1 MKAVVIDAHGGADQ
15 LAFRDVPTPEVGP
28 GEVLIKVDT
37 AGINRFD
44 MLVRN
49 GNVPNASVTFPHILG
64 VEGAG
69 MVAEVGAGVLGFE
82 PGDRVV
88 PVLTVSQGICK
99 EPVCYCQQGH
109 DNVCAKFDKLGHT
122 RWGTYA
128 EYVKTN
134 QFSLLPLPDEV
145 SFLDAAT
152 SLVAY
157 ATAWEM
163 ARKVNL
169 RPEDTVLINAVGG
182 AVGSAA
188 VQIAHMTGCRII
200 ASAGSDEK
208 LRRAQQDG
216 AEVGIN
222 YRTQDL
228 TVAARE
234 ATGGRGV
241 DVVLETIGGDILR
254 QSLDALAYN
263 GRLSSAGSIEPTEA
277 LVDVR
282 RLLVRTQIVMT
293 GTHFTPKESIKQ
305 VLRFLAAGA
314 LRPVL
319 AARFALADARK
330 AHELLESRDFYGN
343 IVLEVEGAT

>member
-1 MKAVVIDAHGGADQ
+1 MKAIVIDGHGGPEAMRY
-15 LAFRDVPTPEVGP
+15 ADVPTPEVGP
-28 GEVLIKVDT
+28 GDVLIKVDT
-37 AGINRFD
+37 VGINRFD
-44 MLVRN
+44 TLVRN

-69 MVAEVGAGVLGFE
+69 TVAEVGPGVAGFKA
-82 PGDRVV
+82 GDRVV
-88 PVLTVSQGICK
+88 PVLTVSLGTCS
-99 EPVCYCQQGH
+99 EPVCYCMQGH
-109 DNVCAKFDKLGHT
+109 DNICAKFDKLGHT

-128 EYVKTN
+128 EYVRVN
-134 QFSLLPLPDEV
+134 QFSLLPLPAEV

-188 VQIAHMTGCRII
+188 VQIAHMTGCRIV
-200 ASAGSDEK
+200 ASAGSDDK

-216 AEVGIN
+216 ADVGVN

-228 TVAARE
+228 TKEVRA

-254 QSLDALAYN
+254 KSLDALAYN
-263 GRLSSAGSIEPTEA
+263 GRLSSAGSIEPTET
-277 LVDVR
+277 LIDIR
-282 RLLVRTQIVMT
+282 RLLVRSQIMLT

-305 VLRFLAAGA
+305 VLRFLARGD

-319 AARFALADARK
+319 AARFPLSDARK
-330 AHELLESRDFYGN
+330 AHEMLESRDFYGN
-343 IVLEVEGAT
+343 IVLEV

>member
-1 MKAVVIDAHGGADQ
+1 MKAVVIAEHGAADILHLQ
-15 LAFRDVPTPEVGP
+15 DVETPEVGP
-28 GEVLIKVDT
+28 GEVLIQIDT
-37 AGINRFD
+37 VGINRFD
-44 MLVRN
+44 TLVRN
-49 GNVPNASVTFPHILG
+49 GNVPNASVTFPHVLG

-69 MVAEVGAGVLGFE
+69 TVAEVGPGVNGFKT
-82 PGDRVV
+82 GDRVV
-88 PVLTVSQGICK
+88 PVLTVSQGTCA
-99 EPVCYCQQGH
+99 EPVCYCAQGH
-109 DNVCAKFDKLGHT
+109 DNICATFDKLGHT
-122 RWGTYA
+122 QWGTYA
-128 EYVKTN
+128 EYVKVN
-134 QFSLLPLPDEV
+134 QFSLLLLPDEV

-188 VQIAHMTGCRII
+188 VQIAHMTGCRIV
-200 ASAGSDEK
+200 ATAGSEEK

-216 AEVGIN
+216 ADVGIN
-222 YRTQDL
+222 YRTQHL
-228 TVAARE
+228 TEEARA

-241 DVVLETIGGDILR
+241 DVVLETVGGEVLQR
-254 QSLDALAYN
+254 SLDALAYN
-263 GRLSSAGSIEPTEA
+263 GRLSSAGSIEPTET
-277 LVDVR
+277 LVDIR
-282 RLLVRTQIVMT
+282 RLLVRSQIVMT

-305 VLRFLAAGA
+305 VLRFLARGD

-319 AARFALADARK
+319 AARFPLGDARK

-343 IVLEVEGAT
+343 IVLEI

>member
-1 MKAVVIDAHGGADQ
+1 MKAVIIDQHGGADA
-15 LAFRDVPTPEVGP
+15 LRFGEVETPTVGP
-28 GEVLIKVDT
+28 GDVLIKVDT
-37 AGINRFD
+37 VGINRFD

-49 GNVPNASVTFPHILG
+49 GNVPNASVTFPHVLG

-69 MVAEVGAGVLGFE
+69 TVADVGSGVTGFKV
-82 PGDRVV
+82 GDRVV
-88 PVLTVSQGICK
+88 PVLTVSQGSCA
-99 EPVCYCQQGH
+99 EPVCYCLQGH
-109 DNVCAKFDKLGHT
+109 DNICATFDKLGHT

-128 EYVKTN
+128 EYVKVN

-169 RPEDTVLINAVGG
+169 RPEDTVLVNAVGG

-188 VQIAHMTGCRII
+188 VQIAHMTGCRIV
-200 ASAGSDEK
+200 ASAGSDDK

-216 AEVGIN
+216 ADVGVN
-222 YRTQDL
+222 YRTQNL
-228 TVAARE
+228 TEEVRA

-241 DVVLETIGGDILR
+241 DVVLETVGGEILR

-263 GRLSSAGSIEPTEA
+263 GRLSSAGSIEPTET
-277 LVDVR
+277 LIDIR
-282 RLLVRTQIVMT
+282 RLLVRSQIVLT

-305 VLRFLAAGA
+305 VLRFLARGD

-319 AARFALADARK
+319 AARFPLGEARK
-330 AHELLESRDFYGN
+330 AHEMLESRDFYGN
-343 IVLEVEGAT
+343 IVLEV

>member
-1 MKAVVIDAHGGADQ
+1 MKAIVIDGHGGADT
-15 LAFRDVPTPEVGP
+15 LEYREIATPTVGP
-28 GEVLIKVDT
+28 GEVLIRIDT

-49 GNVPNASVTFPHILG
+49 GNVPNASVTFPHVLG

-69 MVAEVGAGVLGFE
+69 TVAEVGTGVSGFAV
-82 PGDRVV
+82 GDRVV

-99 EPVCYCQQGH
+99 EPVCYCAQGH
-109 DNVCAKFDKLGHT
+109 DNICARFDKLGHT

-128 EYVKTN
+128 EYVKVN

-188 VQIAHMTGCRII
+188 VQIAHMTGCRIV
-200 ASAGSDEK
+200 ASAGTDEK

-216 AEVGIN
+216 AEVGVN

-228 TVAARE
+228 TKEVRA

-241 DVVLETIGGDILR
+241 DVVLETVGGDILR
-254 QSLDALAYN
+254 KSLDALAYN

-277 LVDVR
+277 LIDVR
-282 RLLVRTQIVMT
+282 RLLVRSQITLT

-305 VLRFLAAGA
+305 VLRFLAKGA

-319 AARFALADARK
+319 AARFPLAEARK

-343 IVLEVEGAT
+343 IVLEV

>member
-1 MKAVVIDAHGGADQ
+1 MKAIVIDGHGGPEAMRYADI
-15 LAFRDVPTPEVGP
+15 PTPKVGP
-28 GEVLIKVDT
+28 GDVLIKIDT

-44 MLVRN
+44 TLVRS
-49 GNVPNASVTFPHILG
+49 GNVPNASVTFPHVLG

-69 MVAEVGAGVLGFE
+69 TVADVGPGVTGFKV
-82 PGDRVV
+82 GDRVV
-88 PVLTVSQGICK
+88 PVLTVSLGTCS
-99 EPVCYCQQGH
+99 EPVCYCMQGH
-109 DNVCAKFDKLGHT
+109 DNICAKFDKLGHT

-128 EYVKTN
+128 EYVKVN

-188 VQIAHMTGCRII
+188 VQIAHMTGCRIV

-216 AEVGIN
+216 ADVGVN

-228 TVAARE
+228 TKEARA

-241 DVVLETIGGDILR
+241 DVVLETVGGDILR

-263 GRLSSAGSIEPTEA
+263 GRLSSAGSIEPTET
-277 LVDVR
+277 LIDIR
-282 RLLVRTQIVMT
+282 RLLVRSQIMLT

-305 VLRFLAAGA
+305 VLRFLARGD

-319 AARFALADARK
+319 AARFPLSDARK
-330 AHELLESRDFYGN
+330 AHEMLEGRDFYGN
-343 IVLEVEGAT
+343 IVLEV

>member
-1 MKAVVIDAHGGADQ
+1 VKAVIIDEHGGPDA
-15 LAFRDVPTPEVGP
+15 LRYGDVETPTVGP
-28 GEVLIKVDT
+28 GDVLIQIDT
-37 AGINRFD
+37 VGINRFD
-44 MLVRN
+44 MLVRS
-49 GNVPNASVTFPHILG
+49 GNVPNASVTFPHVLG

-69 MVAEVGAGVLGFE
+69 TVAEVGAGVAGFK

-88 PVLTVSQGICK
+88 PVLTVSQGTCA
-99 EPVCYCQQGH
+99 EPVCYCLQGH
-109 DNVCAKFDKLGHT
+109 DNICATFDKLGHT

-128 EYVKTN
+128 EYVKVN
-134 QFSLLPLPDEV
+134 QFSLLPLPDDV

-169 RPEDTVLINAVGG
+169 RPEDSVLINAAGG

-188 VQIAHMTGCRII
+188 VQIAYMTGCRIV
-200 ASAGSDEK
+200 ASAGADEK

-216 AEVGIN
+216 ADVGVN
-222 YRTQDL
+222 YRTQSL
-228 TVAARE
+228 TEAVRA

-241 DVVLETIGGDILR
+241 DVVLETVGGDIFR
-254 QSLDALAYN
+254 QSLDALAPN
-263 GRLSSAGSIEPTEA
+263 GRLSSAGSIEPTET
-277 LVDVR
+277 LVDIR
-282 RLLVRTQIVMT
+282 RLLVRSQIMMT

-305 VLRFLAAGA
+305 VLRFLARGD

-319 AARFALADARK
+319 AARFPLAQADK
-330 AHELLESRDFYGN
+330 AHQLLESRDFYGN
-343 IVLEVEGAT
+343 IILEI

>member
-1 MKAVVIDAHGGADQ
+1 MKAVIIDQHGGADA
-15 LAFRDVPTPEVGP
+15 LRFGEVETPTVGP
-28 GEVLIKVDT
+28 GDVLIKIDT
-37 AGINRFD
+37 VGINRFD

-49 GNVPNASVTFPHILG
+49 GNVPNASVTFPHVLG

-69 MVAEVGAGVLGFE
+69 TVAEVGPGVKGFKA
-82 PGDRVV
+82 GDRVV
-88 PVLTVSQGICK
+88 PVLTVSQGTCA
-99 EPVCYCQQGH
+99 EPVCYCLQGH
-109 DNVCAKFDKLGHT
+109 DNICATFDKLGHT

-128 EYVKTN
+128 EYVKVN
-134 QFSLLPLPDEV
+134 QFSLLPLPDDV

-163 ARKVNL
+163 GRKVNL

-200 ASAGSDEK
+200 ATAGSDDK

-216 AEVGIN
+216 ADVGVN
-222 YRTQDL
+222 YRTQNL
-228 TVAARE
+228 TEEVRA

-241 DVVLETIGGDILR
+241 DVVLETVGGEILR

-263 GRLSSAGSIEPTEA
+263 GRLSSAGSIEPTET
-277 LVDVR
+277 LIDIR
-282 RLLVRTQIVMT
+282 RLLVRSQIVLT

-305 VLRFLAAGA
+305 VLRFLARGD

-319 AARFALADARK
+319 AARFPLSEARK
-330 AHELLESRDFYGN
+330 AHEMLESRDFYGN
-343 IVLEVEGAT
+343 IVLEI

>member
-1 MKAVVIDAHGGADQ
+1 VRAVVIDEHGAADILHLQ
-15 LAFRDVPTPEVGP
+15 DVKTPEVGP
-28 GEVLIKVDT
+28 SDVLIQIDT
-37 AGINRFD
+37 VGINRFD
-44 MLVRN
+44 MLVRS

-69 MVAEVGAGVLGFE
+69 TVAEVGPGVTGFKV
-82 PGDRVV
+82 GDRVV
-88 PVLTVSQGICK
+88 PVLTVSQGACS
-99 EPVCYCQQGH
+99 EPMCYCLQGH
-109 DNVCAKFDKLGHT
+109 DNICATFDKLGHT

-128 EYVKTN
+128 EYVKVN

-163 ARKVNL
+163 ARKINL

-188 VQIAHMTGCRII
+188 VQIAHMTGCRIV
-200 ASAGSDEK
+200 ASAGSEDK

-222 YRTQDL
+222 YRTQHL
-228 TVAARE
+228 TEEVRA

-241 DVVLETIGGDILR
+241 DVVLETVGGEVLR
-254 QSLDALAYN
+254 RSLDALAYN
-263 GRLSSAGSIEPTEA
+263 GRLSSAGSIEPTET
-277 LVDVR
+277 LVDIR
-282 RLLVRTQIVMT
+282 RLLVRSQIVMT
-293 GTHFTPKESIKQ
+293 GTHFTPKESIKE
-305 VLRFLAAGA
+305 VLRFLARGD

-319 AARFALADARK
+319 AARFPLSDARK

-343 IVLEVEGAT
+343 VVLEV